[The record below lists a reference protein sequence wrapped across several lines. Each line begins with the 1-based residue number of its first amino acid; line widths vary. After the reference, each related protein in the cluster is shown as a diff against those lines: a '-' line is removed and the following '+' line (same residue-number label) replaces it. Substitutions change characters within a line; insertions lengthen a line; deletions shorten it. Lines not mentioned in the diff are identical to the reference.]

1 MDIAIIG
8 MAIRAPG
15 ARDVDELWA
24 NLEAG
29 RESISRFSLDEL
41 RQAGIE
47 PALLDDPAYVP
58 AASIFD
64 GADQFDAQFFGY
76 TPREAIVIDP
86 QHRVLLECAWE
97 ALEHAGYDPQR
108 TDRAIGVYAGASMN
122 TYLLYSGVLSQ
133 MNRDWVLALSASDKD
148 FLATRINYKL
158 DLKGPGLTIQTACST
173 SLVAVH
179 VACQSLRLGEC
190 DMALAGGVCVKVPQ
204 KAGYVY
210 RAGGL
215 FSADGHVR
223 AFDAKATGTVFG
235 SGAGLVVLK
244 PLDDARRDNDT
255 IYAIIRG
262 SAINNDGGAKASYTA
277 PSVRRQADVIIEA
290 LANAGVE
297 AETMSYIE
305 AHGTGTPLGDPIEI
319 AALTAAF
326 RTSTSNTGFCAIG
339 SLKTNVGHLEAA
351 AGVAGLIKATLAL
364 HHRRIPASL
373 HYEAPNPEIDFARS
387 PFYVAATSTA
397 WPPGAT
403 PRRAGV
409 SALGVGGTNVHVV
422 LEEGSVPTAAK
433 PVRSHEL
440 LVFSARTE
448 AALTELRARLAASLE
463 RVDDVDLPDAAYT
476 LQVGRKRFDVRD
488 FVVCRSR
495 ADAIRQLAGVS
506 APHKARRNAARR
518 VAFVCARQPRNWSA
532 EAALFESEPRFGEA
546 IVAGCTA
553 LARHP
558 GAQQLGLDASA
569 SLWTDSAMRT
579 RTADRIGQPR
589 LDALTTVI
597 AQVALGAL
605 WESCG
610 ILADVVVGDGIG
622 ELAAGCLAGRLA
634 LDDALALVFDGVVDR
649 TAAPAPPNTRSQAR
663 LFSTLTG
670 AWTADERVPA
680 SAGLARLEH
689 PARYAETV
697 HALADEPLMFLE
709 LGTSSECSR
718 QLSAV
723 GPCLSSLPDDATTP
737 SAHLLTVLG
746 RLWTEGAEVDWAGVQ
761 AGRVARRIALPT
773 YPFER
778 KRFWFEPG

>member
-8 MAIRAPG
+8 MAVRAPG

-58 AASIFD
+58 AASTFD

-76 TPREAIVIDP
+76 TPREAIIIDP

-97 ALEHAGYDPQR
+97 ALEHAGYDPHR
-108 TDRAIGVYAGASMN
+108 SDRAIGVYAGASMN
-122 TYLLYSGVLSQ
+122 TYLLYSGMLSV

-158 DLKGPGLTIQTACST
+158 DLRGPGVTIQTACST

-215 FSADGHVR
+215 FSADGTVR

-262 SAINNDGGAKASYTA
+262 SAINNDGATKASYTA
-277 PSVRRQADVIIEA
+277 PSVRRQADVIVEA

-297 AETMSYIE
+297 AETISYIE
-305 AHGTGTPLGDPIEI
+305 THGTGTPLGDPIEV

-326 RTSTSNTGFCAIG
+326 RTSTSSNGFCAIG

-373 HYEAPNPEIDFARS
+373 HYEAPNPEIDFASS
-387 PFYVAATSTA
+387 PFYVAATRMA
-397 WPPGAT
+397 WPGGAT

-422 LEEGSVPTAAK
+422 LEEGSRSPAANR
-433 PVRSHEL
+433 VRSHEL
-440 LVFSARTE
+440 LVLSARTE
-448 AALTELRARLAASLE
+448 TALAELRKRLSAWLE
-463 RVDDVDLPDAAYT
+463 RANEVDLADAAYT

-488 FVVCRSR
+488 VVVCESR
-495 ADAIRQLAGVS
+495 ADAIRQLAG
-506 APHKARRNAARR
+506 AGTPHKARRTAPRR
-518 VAFVCARQPRNWSA
+518 IAFVCARQPRTFRA
-532 EAALFESEPRFGEA
+532 EAALFDTELLFRRAIEA
-546 IVAGCTA
+546 ACSA
-553 LARHP
+553 LARHTR
-558 GAQQLGLDASA
+558 AQYLGLDAS
-569 SLWTDSAMRT
+569 LWTDGAR
-579 RTADRIGQPR
+579 RARAAERIGQPR
-589 LDALTTVI
+589 LDAVTTVI

-610 ILADVVVGDGIG
+610 IRADVVVGDGTG
-622 ELAAGCLAGRLA
+622 ELAAACLAGRLA
-634 LDDALALVFDGVVDR
+634 LGDALAIIVDGV
-649 TAAPAPPNTRSQAR
+649 APPAPP
-663 LFSTLTG
+663 STG
-670 AWTADERVPA
+670 DGSP
-680 SAGLARLEH
+680 
-689 PARYAETV
+689 RYAEMAD
-697 HALADEPLMFLE
+697 ALAGEPLIFLE
-709 LGTSSECSR
+709 LGASSDRTR
-718 QLSAV
+718 QLGETAW
-723 GPCLSSLPDDATTP
+723 LSSLPDDDAAP
-737 SAHLLTVLG
+737 SAHLMRALG
-746 RLWTEGAEVDWAGVQ
+746 RLWTEGVEIDWDAVQ
-761 AGRVARRIALPT
+761 AGRTPRRIALPT

-778 KRFWFEPG
+778 KRFWFEPA